1 MSDADYSLTPS
12 NSTMRLLIFA
22 WAARIAGPALTI
34 IRTKYSTGTTFTLLL
49 VDQCVRLAFEH
60 L

>member
-1 MSDADYSLTPS
+1 
-12 NSTMRLLIFA
+12 MRLLIFA